1 MTLYLSEDDVRQL
14 LTMDDA
20 LAAVET
26 AFREQGRGTAT
37 NVSRRRVR
45 GEAALLHTMSAAL
58 PAVGMVGMKAYTT
71 TRRGGSFHVL
81 LWDDATGRLL
91 SVMEADWL
99 SRVRTGAMSGVATRW
114 LAREDAGTVGIF
126 GTGHQAPAQLEA
138 VCAVRPVERVLA
150 WSRRPDRL
158 AEFCRRMS
166 DRLQVPVE
174 PAPGP
179 RELVENSSILITI
192 TTAKEP
198 LFAGEWVRPGTH
210 INAAGSNVWMKR
222 EIDDE
227 TVARSAVI
235 VADDLGQARL
245 EAGDLLWPLE
255 RGRVRWYQ
263 VHQLG
268 DVAAGRIAR
277 TGPEDI
283 TLFLSQGIALADV
296 AVGAA
301 VYRRAV
307 DRGAGRPLIPA
318 RE

>member
-1 MTLYLSEDDVRQL
+1 LTLYLTEDDVRQL

-20 LAAVET
+20 LRAVEA
-26 AFREQGRGTAT
+26 AFRDQGLGTAA
-37 NVSRRRVR
+37 NVPRRRVR
-45 GEAALLHTMSAAL
+45 GEAALLHTMAAAM
-58 PAVGMVGMKAYTT
+58 PSVGMVGMKAYTT

-99 SRVRTGAMSGVATRW
+99 SRVRTGAMSGVATRL
-114 LAREDAGTVGIF
+114 LAREDAKTVGIF

-138 VCAVRPVERVLA
+138 VCAVRPVEQVLA
-150 WSRRPDRL
+150 WGRNQDRL
-158 AEFCRRMS
+158 AAFCRRMA
-166 DRLQVPVE
+166 DQLQVPVE
-174 PAPGP
+174 PAAGP
-179 RELVENSSILITI
+179 QQLVANSDILITI
-192 TTAKEP
+192 TTAREP
-198 LFAGEWVRPGTH
+198 LFAGAWVRPGTH

-235 VADDLGQARL
+235 VADDLDQARV
-245 EAGDLLWPLE
+245 EAGDLLWPME

-268 DVAAGRIAR
+268 DVAAGRVGR

-307 DRGAGRPLIPA
+307 EAGLGRPLIPA
-318 RE
+318 TE